1 MARKYKSSLTAGLTP
16 DNWKETLNL
25 RELSL
30 DDLTNL
36 VGDFKS
42 MEKLGKQL
50 SGYLKEV
57 IRAQMPE
64 DEDFYEGPHFA
75 IQFNPRTRAGA
86 LNEDLI
92 KEEMGEEWVEDHR
105 KPPIEYTEM
114 RVNPVVSE

>member
-1 MARKYKSSLTAGLTP
+1 MARKYKSALTSKLTP
-16 DNWKETLNL
+16 DNWKDELNL
-25 RELSL
+25 PDLSL
-30 DDLTNL
+30 EDLTDL

-50 SGYLKEV
+50 AGFLKEA
-57 IRAQMPE
+57 IRARLPE

-92 KEEMGEEWVEDHR
+92 KEEMGEEWVEEHR

-114 RVNPVVSE
+114 RVNPVVTE

>member
-1 MARKYKSSLTAGLTP
+1 MARKYKSSLTAKLTP
-16 DNWKETLNL
+16 DNWKEELNL
-25 RELSL
+25 KELSL
-30 DDLTNL
+30 NDLTDL

-50 SGYLKEV
+50 AGFLKEV

-64 DEDFYEGPHFA
+64 DEDYYEGPHFA

-86 LNEDLI
+86 LDEEKCLED
-92 KEEMGEEWVEDHR
+92 MGEAWIEDHR

-114 RVNPVVSE
+114 RVKAVVQE